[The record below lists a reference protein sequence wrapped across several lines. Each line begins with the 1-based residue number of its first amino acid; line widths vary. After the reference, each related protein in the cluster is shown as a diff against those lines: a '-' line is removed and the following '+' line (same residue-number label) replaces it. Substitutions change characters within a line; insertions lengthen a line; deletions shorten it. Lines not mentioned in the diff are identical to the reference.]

1 MFQESN
7 QTKAM
12 VEVALALAMGFFSIM
27 VLAMVSMS
35 AGTGSQGGLANFH
48 QPVKVESQKHREIK
62 DNSAADHKIEVKE
75 TDLIIWFENQFLDS
89 NLKIINPS
97 SWLKNTPTP
106 ILAVAPNTGL
116 QHLLNIKEK
125 LESDNITITSLND
138 EWLKRLKLAN
148 DGAPH

>member
-12 VEVALALAMGFFSIM
+12 VEVALALAMAFFSIM

-35 AGTGSQGGLANFH
+35 AGTGTPDGLSNFH
-48 QPVKVESQKHREIK
+48 KPLKVESQKHTEIRN
-62 DNSAADHKIEVKE
+62 DPGPANKIKMEE

-89 NLKIINPS
+89 NLKIINPG
-97 SWLKNTPTP
+97 SWIKDKSAP
-106 ILAVAPNTGL
+106 ILAVAPNTDL
-116 QHLLNIKEK
+116 QHLLKIKEK
-125 LESDNITITSLND
+125 LGSDNITITSLND
-138 EWLKRLKLAN
+138 ELLKRLKLVN

>member
-48 QPVKVESQKHREIK
+48 QPVKVESQKHTEIK
-62 DNSAADHKIEVKE
+62 DSSAADHKIKVKE

-89 NLKIINPS
+89 NLKIINPG
-97 SWLKNTPTP
+97 SWIKNKRAP
-106 ILAVAPNTGL
+106 ILAVAPNTDL

-138 EWLKRLKLAN
+138 EWLRRLKLAN
-148 DGAPH
+148 DGASQ

>member
-12 VEVALALAMGFFSIM
+12 VEVALALAMAFFSIM

-35 AGTGSQGGLANFH
+35 AGAGTPDGLSNFH
-48 QPVKVESQKHREIK
+48 NPLKVESQKHTEIK
-62 DNSAADHKIEVKE
+62 DDRAAADKIKVKE

-89 NLKIINPS
+89 NLEIINPG
-97 SWLKNTPTP
+97 SWIKNKRAP
-106 ILAVAPNTGL
+106 ILAVAPNTDL

>member
-35 AGTGSQGGLANFH
+35 AGTGSPGGLSNFH
-48 QPVKVESQKHREIK
+48 KPLKVESQKHTEIK
-62 DNSAADHKIEVKE
+62 DDRAAAHKIKVKE

-89 NLKIINPS
+89 NLKIINPG
-97 SWLKNTPTP
+97 SWIKNKRAP
-106 ILAVAPNTGL
+106 ILAVAPNTDL

-148 DGAPH
+148 DRAPH